1 MIEFVTCE
9 IFGDI
14 YNQLFQIA
22 ATIEYGKQYNKRI
35 IFPENISKTTPFIE
49 VENNP
54 MIFDREDFEKI
65 VFEVYDMNEIL
76 SNPIDLKG
84 NILFK
89 GSHMSFRNISH
100 KTKLSLSNM
109 ICENE
114 EKITKSYE
122 MYVDINKH
130 FDKEEDQN
138 CISIHVSSKSHFNIK
153 YYENACSILNY
164 FEKKPRNI
172 VIFSDDIEWCREIF
186 KLNGYNAN
194 NMYFVDMKDSYA
206 ELLLMTYYRDHVL
219 SLSESS
225 WWGSFLG
232 LEKNRRT
239 LCPYFEGCEK
249 TYDDSWIINDDSDSV
264 IF

>member
-1 MIEFVTCE
+1 M
-9 IFGDI
+9 
-14 YNQLFQIA
+14 
-22 ATIEYGKQYNKRI
+22 
-35 IFPENISKTTPFIE
+35 
-49 VENNP
+49 
-54 MIFDREDFEKI
+54 
-65 VFEVYDMNEIL
+65 
-76 SNPIDLKG
+76 DLKG